1 MKTSKSLFSALAL
14 MLVSVLSTNTAN
26 AQLTAQAKLPP
37 GYLPEFGTMWTFD
50 APPLD
55 YWKTR
60 YNFTPDKAWLDHVR
74 LSAIRLPN
82 CSASFVSPDGLVM
95 TNHHCGRPCT
105 AAASPPDTDYMKTG
119 FVAPTIAS
127 EKKCPMLYVD
137 QLVGIED
144 VTSKIQGS
152 VTATTAAAQVKQRDA
167 TISSIQE
174 QCSTG
179 GIRCQVVALYQGGA
193 YSLYKYRRYSDLRL
207 VFAPEEAI
215 AFFGGDPDNF
225 TYPRYDLDVTLLRVY
240 ENGQPFHPKDYL
252 KWSPSGASE
261 NELVFVV
268 GNPGGTGRLN
278 TVAQMEYLRDVQY
291 PAALDQL
298 KRSIAIYQ
306 NLSARS
312 EALSRQ
318 YNNALF
324 GSQNSFKAITG
335 YEAGLT
341 NARYMA
347 AKRAFEKEFR
357 ARIAKDPKLAAQYGG
372 TWNAIAAAENSL
384 RKVAVKAR
392 YYPLGGSTITSIA
405 AALVRLPQ
413 QESLPDS
420 LRLSGYRGPAIAR
433 FKGQLQGNIPID
445 TAFNRA
451 SLVAWLA
458 AAQRELG
465 PKDPVLASILAGRT
479 PEQAAAALLSSTRV
493 GDPSFRAGLL
503 NGGKT
508 AVQQSTD
515 PLIVVARKVE
525 MYSLPLAIKVARW
538 NDVISAN
545 AEKVG
550 RAIYAAYGKSL
561 PPDATFTLRISD
573 GIVAGYPYNG
583 TVAPYKTT
591 FYGMYGRSAAFDNK
605 SPFNLSQRWLDRK
618 NSVNLAT
625 PLDFVSTNDIIG
637 GNSGS
642 PVINRNGEVVGLVF
656 DGNIESVSNRFFVS
670 DDVMRAV
677 SVHSMAI
684 PEAIRNVFGA
694 SALADELEGRK
705 R

>member
-1 MKTSKSLFSALAL
+1 MKTTKSLFYVIALLLGAAL
-14 MLVSVLSTNTAN
+14 SSGTAE

-37 GYLPEFGTMWTFD
+37 GYRPEFGTMWTFD

-60 YNFTPDKAWLDHVR
+60 YNFTPDQAWLDHVR
-74 LSAIRLPN
+74 LSSIRLPG
-82 CSASFVSPDGLVM
+82 CSASFVSSEGLVM
-95 TNHHCGRPCT
+95 TNHHCGRACT

-144 VTSKIQGS
+144 VTGRIQS
-152 VTATTAAAQVKQRDA
+152 AVTAKSAGDQVKQRDA
-167 TISSIQE
+167 TISTIE
-174 QCSTG
+174 TQCSTG
-179 GIRCQVVALYQGGA
+179 GIRCQVVPLYQGGV

-225 TYPRYDLDVTLLRVY
+225 TYPRYDIDVTLLRVY
-240 ENGQPFHPKDYL
+240 ENGQPFHPQDYL
-252 KWSPSGASE
+252 KWSANGATD

-291 PAALDQL
+291 PSNLAAY
-298 KRSIAIYQ
+298 KRSIAIYK
-306 NLSARS
+306 NLSAQS
-312 EALSRQ
+312 EALSRR

-324 GSQNSFKAITG
+324 GAQNSFKAVTG

-341 NARYMA
+341 NERYMA
-347 AKRAFEKEFR
+347 AKRAFEKDFR
-357 ARIAKDPKLAAQYGG
+357 ARVARDPKLAAQYGN
-372 TWNAIAAAENSL
+372 TWNAIAVAEDSL
-384 RKVAVKAR
+384 RNLAVRAR
-392 YYPLGGSTITSIA
+392 YYSLGGSSITSIA
-405 AALVRLPQ
+405 AALVRLPGQ
-413 QESLPDS
+413 AALADP
-420 LRLSGYRGPAIAR
+420 LRLPGFRGPAIDR
-433 FKGQLQGNIPID
+433 IKTQLQGNLPID
-445 TAFNRA
+445 TALDRA
-451 SLVAWLA
+451 NLIAWLT
-458 AAQRELG
+458 AAQQELS
-465 PKDPVLASILAGRT
+465 PKDPVLTAMLAGRT
-479 PEQAAAALLSSTRV
+479 PEQAANALLSSTRV
-493 GDPSFRAGLL
+493 GDASFRAALI
-503 NGGKT
+503 NGGSA

-515 PLIVVARKVE
+515 PLIVLARNVDR
-525 MYSLPLAIKVARW
+525 YSLPISTKVARW
-538 NDVISAN
+538 SDIVSAN

-573 GIVAGYPYNG
+573 GVVAGYPYNG
-583 TVAPYKTT
+583 TIAPYKTT
-591 FYGMYGRSAAFDNK
+591 FYGLYGHSADFDNK
-605 SPFNLSQRWLDRK
+605 PPFNLPQRWLDKK
-618 NSVNLAT
+618 NSVDLST

-677 SVHSMAI
+677 SVSSPAI
-684 PEAIRNVFGA
+684 PQAIRVFGA
-694 SALADELEGRK
+694 TGLADELEGK
-705 R
+705 KK

>member
-1 MKTSKSLFSALAL
+1 MKNLKSLIYAAVLVLASALFA
-14 MLVSVLSTNTAN
+14 NTAS
-26 AQLTAQAKLPP
+26 AQLTAQATLPS
-37 GYLPEFGTMWTFD
+37 GYRPEFGTMWTFD

-60 YNFTPDKAWLDHVR
+60 YGFTPDQAWLDHVR
-74 LSAIRLPN
+74 LSSIRLPN
-82 CSASFVSPDGLVM
+82 CSASFVSSDGLVM
-95 TNHHCGRPCT
+95 TNHHCGRACT
-105 AAASPPDTDYMKTG
+105 AAASPADTDYMKTG
-119 FVAPTIAS
+119 FVAPTVAN

-144 VTSKIQGS
+144 VTGRIQTA
-152 VTATTAAAQVKQRDA
+152 VTATAAAEQVKQRDA
-167 TISSIQE
+167 TITSIEQ

-179 GIRCQVVALYQGGA
+179 GIRCQVVALYQGGI

-225 TYPRYDLDVTLLRVY
+225 TYPRYDIDVTLLRVY
-240 ENGQPFHPKDYL
+240 ENGQPFHPQDYL
-252 KWSPSGASE
+252 KWSAGGAGE
-261 NELVFVV
+261 GELVFVV

-278 TVAQMEYLRDVQY
+278 TVSQMEYLRDVQY
-291 PAALDQL
+291 PGQL
-298 KRSIAIYQ
+298 AQFKRSIAIYQ
-306 NLSARS
+306 NLSAQS
-312 EALSRQ
+312 VAQSRQ

-324 GSQNSFKAITG
+324 GAQNSFKAITG
-335 YEAGLT
+335 YNAGLT
-341 NARYMA
+341 NERYMT
-347 AKRAFEKEFR
+347 AKRAFEKDFR
-357 ARIAKDPKLAAQYGG
+357 ARIAKDPRLAAQYGG
-372 TWNAIAAAENSL
+372 TWTAISAAEDSL
-384 RKVAVKAR
+384 RKVAVMAR
-392 YYPLGGSTITSIA
+392 YYPLGGSTLTSIA
-405 AALVRLPQ
+405 AALVRLPG
-413 QESLPDS
+413 EEALPDS
-420 LRLSGYRGPAIAR
+420 LRLPGYRGAAITR
-433 FKGQLQGNIPID
+433 FKTQLQGNIPID
-445 TAFNRA
+445 SAFDRA
-451 SLVAWLA
+451 NLIAWLT
-458 AAQRELG
+458 AAQQQLG
-465 PKDPVLASILAGRT
+465 PNDPVLLSVLAGRT
-479 PEQAAAALLSSTRV
+479 PEQAATAMFASTQLGNPAFRAALV
-493 GDPSFRAGLL
+493 
-503 NGGKT
+503 NGGQA

-515 PLIVVARKVE
+515 PLIMLARKVE
-525 MYSLPLAIKVARW
+525 PYSLPVATKVARW

-583 TVAPYKTT
+583 TLAPYKTT
-591 FYGMYGRSAAFDNK
+591 FYGMFGHSADFDNK
-605 SPFNLSQRWLDRK
+605 APFDLPQRWLSRK
-618 NSVNLAT
+618 SSVNLAT

-656 DGNIESVSNRFFVS
+656 DGNIESVSNRFFFS

-694 SALADELEGRK
+694 AALADELEGKK